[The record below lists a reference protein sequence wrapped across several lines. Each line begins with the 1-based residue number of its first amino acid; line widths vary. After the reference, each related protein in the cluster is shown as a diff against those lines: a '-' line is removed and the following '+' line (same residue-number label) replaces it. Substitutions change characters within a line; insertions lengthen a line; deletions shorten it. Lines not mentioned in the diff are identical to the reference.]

1 MSVVSTQVGDYLSR
15 ASMIRR
21 MFDAGIELKKLHG
34 EDKVCDF
41 SLGNPDLPA
50 PAAVQAEL
58 YQLAERALE
67 PNCFGYMPNAGFPW
81 ARERLAEF
89 LSQEQTCALS
99 AKNVIITV
107 GAAGGINVLLRAIMN
122 PGDELLA
129 FSPYFVE
136 YGFYAENSGGRFR
149 TIPAGPGFRPDLAAL
164 ERALTPT
171 VRAIIINSPNNP
183 TGVIYSRE
191 ELEGI
196 TRLLAAKSAE
206 YGRPIFLISD
216 EPYRYLIYD
225 GAQVPPVLPLYEY
238 AVVVGSFSKT
248 LGIAGERVGYLA
260 FAPQMPALD
269 TLLNAC
275 ILTNRILG
283 FVNPPVIGQYLMY
296 AALGSQ
302 VDVSIYDA
310 RRKAMA
316 EVLDNAGIKYQMPK
330 GAFYFFPEVPVGAN
344 GDDKAFVQKLVEELV
359 LVVPGSGF
367 GCPGHFRMTFCMDEA
382 IIRRS
387 AAGFVKAVAAFK

>member
-1 MSVVSTQVGDYLSR
+1 MSVVSGQIADYLGR

-21 MFDAGIELKKLHG
+21 MFDAGIELKKIHG
-34 EDKVCDF
+34 ADKVCDF

-50 PAAVQAEL
+50 PTAVQTRLYEL
-58 YQLAERALE
+58 AGQALE
-67 PNCFGYMPNAGFPW
+67 PNQFGYMPNAGFPW
-81 ARERLAEF
+81 LREQLAEF
-89 LSQEQTCALS
+89 LSDEQQIPLGAQ
-99 AKNVIITV
+99 NVIVTV
-107 GAAGGINVLLRAIMN
+107 GAAGGINVLLRAIME

-149 TIPAGPGFRPDLAAL
+149 TIPAAPGFSPDIAGL
-164 ERALTPT
+164 EQAITPSVRAL
-171 VRAIIINSPNNP
+171 IINSPNNP
-183 TGVIYSRE
+183 TGVIYSHE

-196 TRLLAAKSAE
+196 AALLSRKSRE

-216 EPYRYLIYD
+216 EPYRYLTYD

-248 LGIAGERVGYLA
+248 LGLAGERVGYLA
-260 FAPQMPALD
+260 FAPQMPDSD

-283 FVNPPVIGQYLMY
+283 FVNPPVIGQHLVS

-302 VDVSIYDA
+302 VDVSVYAA

-330 GAFYFFPEVPVGAN
+330 GAFYFFPEVPAGAG
-344 GDDKAFVQKLVEELV
+344 GDDKAFAQKLVEELV

-367 GCPGHFRMTFCMDEA
+367 GCPGHFRMTFCMDETV
-382 IIRRS
+382 IRRS
-387 AAGFVKAVAAFK
+387 ADGFVRAVEAFR